1 MEGAGGIPQAKTHKR
16 KFKAIPV
23 PNAEYDMDD
32 VMVSRAAAE
41 AGASDEAVRDRSKA
55 ISEHRKLSKVLDLCK
70 FCFGTKSHQK
80 HLMIALGKT
89 WYVALS

>member
-1 MEGAGGIPQAKTHKR
+1 METT
-16 KFKAIPV
+16 
-23 PNAEYDMDD
+23 NDEYDMDD

-89 WYVALS
+89 WFVALS